1 MTNTTM
7 GKFRLMGLIE
17 GGSLLVLLFIAMPLK
32 YGFDIPQAV
41 SVVGAL
47 HGFLF
52 ITYVLFIAYITLKIR
67 WSLKW
72 AAGAV
77 AVAFIPFGNIV
88 FDNYLKKA
96 SFVN

>member
-1 MTNTTM
+1 M
-7 GKFRLMGLIE
+7 MGLIE
-17 GGSLLVLLFIAMPLK
+17 GGSLLVLLFLAMPLK
-32 YGFDIPQAV
+32 YWFDIPQAV

-47 HGFLF
+47 HGLLF
-52 ITYVLFIAYITLKIR
+52 ITYCLFIAYITWKIR

-77 AVAFIPFGNIV
+77 VVAFIPFGNFV